1 MDKNKPRHSTAKPF
15 TCWLFCTVIDNFG
28 DIGVSWRLAQEL
40 RQRLGWQVH
49 LWLDNLA
56 ALRALAP
63 DAPATLPCAHQGIQ
77 LHAWQE
83 AQHADLDNALAPD
96 LVIETFACTLPP
108 NVHAIIQAHRPVWL
122 NWEYLSAEDWA
133 IRTHAM
139 PSLQANGCEKYFWQ
153 MGFVPESGGLLREAD
168 YVEQMAAFQLRQ
180 PENLSAANQTLHIFA
195 FGYASDIWQKW
206 ATALAEQE
214 RAIVLHCAGKPL
226 QTSLQTCLQAGSNVS
241 GSLKTANSNDAPPAR
256 TLGSLKII
264 HPDFMPQAQFDRALW
279 AADVL
284 IVRGED
290 SFVRAQLAGKPFF
303 WHIYPQ
309 AEAAHLDKL
318 AAFWHTHHQH
328 AAPTAAVQ
336 HAHQALSSELNGAA
350 DLTHPQR
357 RQHWHTLLDHLA
369 DWQHSA
375 RAWQHYLLR
384 QRDAVSRLHDWL
396 KSIHRL

>member
-1 MDKNKPRHSTAKPF
+1 MDKNKQRHSTAKPF

-56 ALRALAP
+56 ALQAIAP
-63 DAPATLPCAHQGIQ
+63 DAPAVLPCVHQGIR

-83 AQHADLDNALAPD
+83 AQHADLDNAPAPD
-96 LVIETFACTLPP
+96 LLIETFACTLPP
-108 NVHAIIQAHRPVWL
+108 DVHAVIQAHRPVWL

-168 YVEQMAAFQLRQ
+168 YVAQMAAFTQRQ
-180 PENLSAANQTLHIFA
+180 PENTPSLKTAALHIFA
-195 FGYASDIWQKW
+195 FGYAGDVWPKW

-214 RAIVLHCAGKPL
+214 REIVLHCAGKPL
-226 QTSLQTCLQAGSNVS
+226 QTSLSAWGNVS
-241 GSLKTANSNDAPPAR
+241 GSLK
-256 TLGSLKII
+256 II
-264 HPDFMPQAQFDRALW
+264 NQDFVPQAQFDRALW

-309 AEAAHLDKL
+309 AQAAHLDKL

-336 HAHQALSSELNGAA
+336 HAHQALSNELNGAA

-375 RAWQHYLLR
+375 RAWQQYLLS
-384 QRDAVSRLHDWL
+384 QSDAVSRLHDWL
-396 KSIHRL
+396 QTRNRV

>member
-1 MDKNKPRHSTAKPF
+1 MDKNKPRYSTAKPF

-56 ALRALAP
+56 ALQAIAP
-63 DAPATLPCAHQGIQ
+63 DAPAALPCAHQGIQ

-83 AQHADLDNALAPD
+83 AQHADLDNAPTPD
-96 LVIETFACTLPP
+96 LVMETFACALPP
-108 NVHAIIQAHRPVWL
+108 NVHAVIQAHRPVWL

-168 YVEQMAAFQLRQ
+168 YVEQMDAFKQRQ
-180 PENLSAANQTLHIFA
+180 PENTPSLKTAALHIFA

-206 ATALAEQE
+206 AAALAEQE
-214 RAIVLHCAGKPL
+214 REIVLHCAGKPL
-226 QTSLQTCLQAGSNVS
+226 QTSLSAWGNVS
-241 GSLKTANSNDAPPAR
+241 GSLK
-256 TLGSLKII
+256 II
-264 HPDFMPQAQFDRALW
+264 NQNFVPQAQFDRALW

-318 AAFWHTHHQH
+318 AAFWHTHHRH

-336 HAHQALSSELNGAA
+336 HAHQALSNELNGAA

-357 RQHWHTLLDHLA
+357 RQHWHTLLAHFA
-369 DWQHSA
+369 DWQRSA
-375 RAWQHYLLR
+375 HAWQQYLLT
-384 QRDAVSRLHDWL
+384 QSDAVSRLHDWL
-396 KSIHRL
+396 QTRNRV